1 MGIMTFIVCHIL
13 QKVMCSN
20 GFDYVFLSD
29 RTTLYWS
36 IFFLQ
41 LLRLPGK
48 LDSSLQAVFSL
59 FFLTSS
65 NTLEFIL
72 HMLHCTF
79 LEVSSILLL
88 V

>member
-1 MGIMTFIVCHIL
+1 MGVMTLIVCHIL
-13 QKVMCSN
+13 QKVMCS
-20 GFDYVFLSD
+20 GVLDYVFLSD
-29 RTTLYWS
+29 RTTLYWN
-36 IFFLQ
+36 IILK

-72 HMLHCTF
+72 LALHCTL
-79 LEVSSILLL
+79 LEVLNILLL